1 MANIISIVSSN
12 NNSGKST
19 IAFNLINIMPSNLK
33 ILLIELDYTSAF
45 WKLKD
50 NKNKLGNIKRVS
62 YGSPFGIYEYSSN
75 INIVSPIKK
84 SLIDKQ
90 FEELIKTNIT
100 SWKKT
105 YDIVIFDSNSGWSQL
120 LNMGLSFSNSVIL
133 IYDAGSFVGNKI
145 IDDFKLIRGIQLDN
159 KNLKLKNVIIN
170 NYDEFNTSHLNNL
183 LQIKNVFAMQNIS
196 TTLPLVPELYPI
208 NMNTLDYAKKTP
220 WSKYA
225 VSLMEIVNKII
236 D

>member
-1 MANIISIVSSN
+1 
-12 NNSGKST
+12 
-19 IAFNLINIMPSNLK
+19 
-33 ILLIELDYTSAF
+33 
-45 WKLKD
+45 
-50 NKNKLGNIKRVS
+50 
-62 YGSPFGIYEYSSN
+62 
-75 INIVSPIKK
+75 
-84 SLIDKQ
+84 
-90 FEELIKTNIT
+90 
-100 SWKKT
+100 
-105 YDIVIFDSNSGWSQL
+105 
-120 LNMGLSFSNSVIL
+120 MGLSFSNSVIL

-220 WSKYA
+220 
-225 VSLMEIVNKII
+225 
-236 D
+236 